1 MTTETI
7 NAKSAGLGGTVF
19 EFPAGSKK
27 RQTPPTQEPE
37 AITTP
42 KLDLLKHLPDGHFKQ
57 YVGDVAQMCSI
68 NPSTTMLVGLGV
80 VSAVACRAFAIQYPN
95 GDLLPSGEYVIG
107 GGVPGDGKSRALKAF
122 QHPIFQAHKKAVQ
135 GWHKRE
141 AEFKEDPENE
151 GKKFKEP
158 YPTRIFVTDSTVEA
172 LEPILAESGGYFA
185 LASSEQAAVNTL
197 IGASYGGEGRK
208 NNNDLPLK
216 GFNGEYHS
224 SSRSS
229 VGRKTYT
236 GNVVG
241 SIVCFAQPAVIET
254 ILAKSENTGMA
265 ERFLMISEPTKQ
277 GTRDHTKPHYP
288 QEFSQNVYN
297 RIVGEVAKL
306 AIEQPQDFEDLPAY
320 RIAASDWQRIYLFR
334 NEIEPHLA
342 DGGKFSTATM
352 RGVASK
358 VDMHIMKLAALLAC
372 LYECP
377 IGLIDSR
384 FIDAAIG
391 IMRDMLDYTLNLLF
405 AIGVVGTD
413 AEEDCVIAFLGEKKS
428 ATRRQVQQARHRHKP
443 FNEAV
448 KPSAAIGQTIDR
460 LIQKGIVGESEEF
473 DATGNSKGKLLR
485 LVA

>member
-1 MTTETI
+1 MTTPL
-7 NAKSAGLGGTVF
+7 KPSSPGLGGTVF
-19 EFPAGSKK
+19 EFPQGAQ
-27 RQTPPTQEPE
+27 RPAPAPEPE
-37 AITTP
+37 AP
-42 KLDLLKHLPDGHFKQ
+42 KAHTLNLLKHLPDGHFKQ

-68 NPSTTMLVGLGV
+68 NPSTTMLVGIGI
-80 VSAVACRAFAIQYPN
+80 VSSVSSRAFAIQYPN

-135 GWHKRE
+135 DWHKRE

-172 LEPILAESGGYFA
+172 LEPILAESGGNFSLVSA
-185 LASSEQAAVNTL
+185 EQAVINTL

-241 SIVCFAQPAVIET
+241 SITCFAQPAAIET

-265 ERFLMISEPTKQ
+265 ERFLMINEPTKQ
-277 GTRDHTKPHYP
+277 GTRDHTRQHYP
-288 QEFSQNVYN
+288 QEYSQNVYN
-297 RIVGEVAKL
+297 RIVGAVAKV

-320 RIAASDWQRIYLFR
+320 RIAASDWHKIYLFR

-342 DGGKFSTATM
+342 DGGKYSTATM
-352 RGVASK
+352 RGIAAK

-372 LYECP
+372 LHECP

-384 FIDAAIG
+384 FVDAAIG
-391 IMRDMLDYTLNLLF
+391 VMKDMLDYTLSLLF
-405 AIGVVGTD
+405 TIGVIGFD
-413 AEEDCVIAFLGEKKS
+413 AEEGVIIDYLGNRKG
-428 ATRRQVQQARHRHKP
+428 ATRRQVQEAKAKVKP
-443 FNEAV
+443 FKESQS
-448 KPSAAIGQTIDR
+448 PYAAIGGTIDR
-460 LIQKGIVGESEEF
+460 LIQKGVVSETSEF
-473 DATGNSKGKLLR
+473 DHNGKECRTLR
-485 LVA
+485 LIA

>member
-19 EFPAGSKK
+19 EFPAGSK
-27 RQTPPTQEPE
+27 RQTLQTQELE

-57 YVGDVAQMCSI
+57 YVGDVATMCSL
-68 NPSTTMLVGLGV
+68 NLSTTMLVGLGV

-95 GDLLPSGEYVIG
+95 GDLLPSGEYVIA

-122 QHPIFQAHKKAVQ
+122 QHPIFQAHKNAVKE
-135 GWHKRE
+135 WHKRE
-141 AEFKEDPENE
+141 AEFREVPENE

-158 YPTRIFVTDSTVEA
+158 YPTRIFITDSTVEA
-172 LEPILAESGGYFA
+172 LEPILAESGGNFSLVSA
-185 LASSEQAAVNTL
+185 EQAVINTL

-208 NNNDLPLK
+208 HNNDLPLK

-236 GNVVG
+236 GTVVG
-241 SIVCFAQPAVIET
+241 SIACFAQPAVIET
-254 ILAKSENTGMA
+254 ILAKSEGSGMA
-265 ERFLMISEPTKQ
+265 ERFLMVNEPTKQ
-277 GTRDHTKPHYP
+277 GTRDHTRQYYP
-288 QEFSQNVYN
+288 QEFSQNTYN

>member
-19 EFPAGSKK
+19 EFPASSK
-27 RQTPPTQEPE
+27 RQQAEPSKEPE
-37 AITTP
+37 PASH
-42 KLDLLKHLPDGHFKQ
+42 KLDLLKHLPDGAFKQ
-57 YVGDVAQMCSI
+57 YAGDVAQMCSI
-68 NPSTTMLVGLGV
+68 NPSTTMLVGLGI
-80 VSAVACRAFAIQYPN
+80 VSSVASRAFAIQYPN

-135 GWHKRE
+135 GWFQRK
-141 AEFKEDPENE
+141 AEFEEAAENE

-158 YPTRIFVTDSTVEA
+158 YPTRIFVTDSTAEA
-172 LEPILAESGGYFA
+172 LEPILVESGGNFSLVSA
-185 LASSEQAAVNTL
+185 EQAVINTL

-241 SIVCFAQPAVIET
+241 SITCFAQPAAIET
-254 ILAKSENTGMA
+254 ILAKSENTGMS

-277 GTRDHTKPHYP
+277 GTRDHTRPHYP

-342 DGGKFSTATM
+342 DGGKYSTATM
-352 RGVASK
+352 RGIASK
-358 VDMHIMKLAALLAC
+358 VDMHIMKISALLAC
-372 LYECP
+372 LHEFP
-377 IGLIDSR
+377 IGLIESR

-405 AIGVVGTD
+405 NIGVVGTD
-413 AEEDCVIAFLGEKKS
+413 AEEDCIIAYLGEKKS

-473 DATGNSKGKLLR
+473 DAAGNSKGKLLR

>member
-1 MTTETI
+1 MTTENI

-19 EFPAGSKK
+19 EFPAGSK
-27 RQTPPTQEPE
+27 RQQAEPSKEPE
-37 AITTP
+37 PASH
-42 KLDLLKHLPDGHFKQ
+42 KLDLLKHLPEGSFKT
-57 YVGDVAQMCSI
+57 YVGDVAKMCSI
-68 NPSTTMLVGLGV
+68 NQSTTMLVGLGI
-80 VSAVACRAFAIQYPN
+80 VSSVASRTFAIQYPN
-95 GDLLPSGEYVIG
+95 GDLLPSSEYVAG

-122 QHPIFQAHKKAVQ
+122 QYPIFQAHKKAVQ
-135 GWHKRE
+135 DWHKRE

-172 LEPILAESGGYFA
+172 LEPILAESGGNFSLVSA
-185 LASSEQAAVNTL
+185 EQAVINTL

-241 SIVCFAQPAVIET
+241 SITCFAQPAAIET
-254 ILAKSENTGMA
+254 ILSKSDNTGMA
-265 ERFLMISEPTKQ
+265 ERFLMINEPTKQ
-277 GTRDHTKPHYP
+277 GTRDHTRQHYP
-288 QEFSQNVYN
+288 QEFSQNTYN
-297 RIVGEVAKL
+297 RIVGAVAKL

-320 RIAASDWQRIYLFR
+320 RISSSDWHKIYLFR

-342 DGGKFSTATM
+342 DGGKYSTATM

-358 VDMHIMKLAALLAC
+358 VDMHVMKLAALLSC
-372 LYECP
+372 LHECP
-377 IGLIDSR
+377 VGLIESR
-384 FIDAAIG
+384 FVDAAIG
-391 IMRDMLDYTLNLLF
+391 IMKDMLDYTLSLLF
-405 AIGVVGTD
+405 TIGVVGTD
-413 AEEDCVIAFLGEKKS
+413 SEEDCIIAYLGDKRT
-428 ATRRQVQQARHRHKP
+428 ATRRQVQQDRHRHKP
-443 FNEAV
+443 FREAV
-448 KPSAAIGQTIDR
+448 KPTAAIGQAIDR

-473 DATGNSKGKLLR
+473 DAAGNSKGKLLR